1 MSFASRLAAV
11 VAVASVSSGT
21 SCNRPFT
28 AHQAFA
34 PAPTCNCV
42 AEAVQSSRDQIGV
55 RELHRHGFQWL
66 VAEWPDSGTRDH
78 RQQVGIVRTFRN
90 WIPSETLTVVSSWTG
105 GPPPRDVSV
114 VGDFALSLFH
124 AIGANCDT
132 KPQSDIQCE
141 VGSDEV
147 TCT

>member
-11 VAVASVSSGT
+11 VAAASVSSGA

-34 PAPTCNCV
+34 PAPAWNCV

-55 RELHRHGFQWL
+55 RELHRHGSQWL

-90 WIPSETLTVVSSWTG
+90 QIPSETLTVVSSWTG
-105 GPPPRDVSV
+105 GPLPRDVSV
-114 VGDFALSLFH
+114 VGDFAVSLFH
-124 AIGANCDT
+124 AISANCDT